1 MSPTLLERLRSWT
14 ETGIAASPHV
24 ARREICESA
33 DEIERLRVE
42 LIKAWDCVNQ
52 LRRAAEDLE
61 HSLAA
66 AINPLAAGRGPR
78 TGLLEPRSHLAPR
91 QPLELSD

>member
-24 ARREICESA
+24 ACREIGESA

-42 LIKAWDCVNQ
+42 LIKAWDCVNE
-52 LRRAAEDLE
+52 LRRAARSLE

-66 AINPLAAGRGPR
+66 AITPSPPGEDLGPGSSSLEVAFPRGC
-78 TGLLEPRSHLAPR
+78 RSN
-91 QPLELSD
+91 